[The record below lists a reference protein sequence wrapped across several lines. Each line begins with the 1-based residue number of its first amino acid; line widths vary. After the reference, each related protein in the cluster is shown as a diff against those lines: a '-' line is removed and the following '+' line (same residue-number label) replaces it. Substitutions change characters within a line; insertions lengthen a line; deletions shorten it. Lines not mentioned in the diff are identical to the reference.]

1 MAAIIGNSTALNAV
15 VSSQTAMTAV
25 AGSATARNAI
35 TSSDTAKTA
44 LANSPLKKTTTSSN
58 GSYGTVVSGRCFIIS
73 VKNNNSGNTSARTHY
88 FRYVFSGSATSTT
101 TVNFSAT
108 YAAAAQVNMFTD
120 TNGISYYNND
130 SIPGLITYIP
140 C

>member
-1 MAAIIGNSTALNAV
+1 MAAVAA
-15 VSSQTAMTAV
+15 SSTAMTAV